1 MSERK
6 LGIDE
11 LLERIDELLSI
22 LKMVSRDLTD
32 ISKELKAVG
41 VPEPV
46 PTPTPTPTAEMRTTD
61 DVRVLFPKDLEEM
74 LTFEESGEYVVVKP
88 RQYLG
93 SDNFAK
99 IASIIREAGG
109 EYVSAGKESHFRI
122 PREL

>member
-1 MSERK
+1 MRERK

-41 VPEPV
+41 APETTPA
-46 PTPTPTPTAEMRTTD
+46 PTPTGGMRTTE
-61 DVRVLFPKDLEEM
+61 DVQVLFPKELEEM
-74 LTFEESGEYVVVKP
+74 LTFEESGEYIVVKP

-93 SDNFAK
+93 ADNFAK

-109 EYVSAGKESHFRI
+109 EYISAGKESHFRI

>member
-41 VPEPV
+41 IPESV
-46 PTPTPTPTAEMRTTD
+46 PTPAPTGGMRTTE

>member
-6 LGIDE
+6 LGTDE

-41 VPEPV
+41 VPETTPAPA
-46 PTPTPTPTAEMRTTD
+46 PTPTGGMRTTE

-74 LTFEESGEYVVVKP
+74 LTFEERGEYIVVKP

-93 SDNFAK
+93 ADNFAK

-109 EYVSAGKESHFRI
+109 EYISAGKESHFRI

>member
-41 VPEPV
+41 VPETAPA
-46 PTPTPTPTAEMRTTD
+46 PTLPPTGEMRTTD

>member
-32 ISKELKAVG
+32 ISNELKAVG

-46 PTPTPTPTAEMRTTD
+46 PTPTPTAEMRTTD

>member
-1 MSERK
+1 MSDRK
-6 LGIDE
+6 LNVDE
-11 LLERIDELLSI
+11 LLERIDELLNV

-32 ISKELKAVG
+32 ISKELKTVG
-41 VPEPV
+41 VPETAPA
-46 PTPTPTPTAEMRTTD
+46 PTGGMRTIE
-61 DVRVLFPKDLEEM
+61 DVRVLFPKELEEM

-99 IASIIREAGG
+99 IASVIREAGG
-109 EYVSAGKESHFRI
+109 EYISAGKESHFRI

>member
-6 LGIDE
+6 LDIDE

-46 PTPTPTPTAEMRTTD
+46 PTPTPTAEMRTTD

>member
-46 PTPTPTPTAEMRTTD
+46 PTPTPTAEMRTTD

-109 EYVSAGKESHFRI
+109 EYISAGKESHFRI

>member
-6 LGIDE
+6 LGTDE

-41 VPEPV
+41 VPETTPA
-46 PTPTPTPTAEMRTTD
+46 PTPTGGMRTTE
-61 DVRVLFPKDLEEM
+61 DVRVLFPKELEEM
-74 LTFEESGEYVVVKP
+74 LTFEERGEYIVVKP

-93 SDNFAK
+93 ADNFAK

-109 EYVSAGKESHFRI
+109 EYISAGKESHFRI

>member
-1 MSERK
+1 MLMSERK
-6 LGIDE
+6 LGVDE

-32 ISKELKAVG
+32 ISKELKAVS
-41 VPEPV
+41 VPESV
-46 PTPTPTPTAEMRTTD
+46 PTPTPTGGMRTTE

-109 EYVSAGKESHFRI
+109 EYISAGKESHFRI

>member
-93 SDNFAK
+93 SDNF
-99 IASIIREAGG
+99 
-109 EYVSAGKESHFRI
+109 
-122 PREL
+122 